1 MTSALLLQKL
11 ESLPVSPGCYIFKD
25 KAGAV
30 LYVGKA
36 KSLRSRVRSYF
47 QDGSSDVRAFIPF
60 LRKLAA
66 DLDTIVT
73 LSEKEA
79 AILENNL
86 IKEQKP
92 RFNVKLRSALSAR
105 SRSRVT
111 GTGRVIGPRRFC
123 AW

>member
-1 MTSALLLQKL
+1 MTAELLLQKL
-11 ESLPVSPGCYIFKD
+11 ESLPASPGCYVFKD

-47 QDGSSDVRAFIPF
+47 QDSSSDVRAFIPF
-60 LRKLAA
+60 LRKLAV

-92 RFNVKLRSALSAR
+92 RFNVKRRDDKEYLSLRLS
-105 SRSRVT
+105 T
-111 GTGRVIGPRRFC
+111 
-123 AW
+123 